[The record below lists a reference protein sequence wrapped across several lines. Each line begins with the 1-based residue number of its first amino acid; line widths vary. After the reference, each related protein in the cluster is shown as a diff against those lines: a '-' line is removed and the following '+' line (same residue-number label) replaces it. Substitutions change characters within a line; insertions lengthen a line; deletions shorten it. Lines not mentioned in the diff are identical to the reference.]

1 MTTVYNELGPMTDA
15 TRECLIMIETMY
27 EEGQRG
33 LVDDHWRPSVKP
45 AGGPVAV
52 MTADE
57 AAMLIAGAS
66 HFYVIQEI
74 KFGHDDLLAGSAF
87 GLQVYERARDEL
99 KPKHKDAFDVA
110 AIVEILAR
118 INGDGPNLS
127 WP

>member
-1 MTTVYNELGPMTDA
+1 MTDA
-15 TRECLIMIETMY
+15 TRETVVMIEVMY

-33 LVDDHWRPSVKP
+33 LINEHWRPSVKAP
-45 AGGPVAV
+45 PMAQPLAPPVAV

-57 AAMLIAGAS
+57 AAMLMAGAA

-74 KFGHDDLLAGSAF
+74 KFGHDDVLGGSAF

-99 KPKHKDAFDVA
+99 KPKHKAAFDVA

-118 INGDGPNLS
+118 TNGVGPNLS